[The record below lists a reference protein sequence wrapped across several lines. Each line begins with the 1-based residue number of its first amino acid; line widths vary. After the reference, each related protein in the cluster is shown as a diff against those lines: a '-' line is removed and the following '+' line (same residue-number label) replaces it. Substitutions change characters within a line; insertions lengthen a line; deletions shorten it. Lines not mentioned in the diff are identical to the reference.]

1 MLLIKLHIY
10 YVQSK
15 SIHSHLYFIKNK
27 EVLNTLLVIWLL
39 SIIGVTPNPFIIT
52 SKNTASIIF
61 FNEHFSISNTRTPAH
76 KN

>member
-15 SIHSHLYFIKNK
+15 SIHSHLYFLKNK
-27 EVLNTLLVIWLL
+27 EVLNTLLVTWLL
-39 SIIGVTPNPFIIT
+39 SIIGVTPNPSIMTF
-52 SKNTASIIF
+52 KNTAFIIF
-61 FNEHFSISNTRTPAH
+61 FNEHFSISSTRPPAH